1 MLHNYTWQYTIRH
14 FDKNLV
20 NETNYIFTIYYI
32 SSPKCY
38 TPIVTTLLHL
48 LKHMHWELIHILTKM
63 QICAVARNCS
73 SKTFFDGETCCN
85 ETSWFYILYCIFAS
99 KETGAFEAKYMIFQR
114 QRSCFLI
121 YILYCIYI
129 TQHRVTSQAL
139 PSDLKSRRQTSW

>member
-85 ETSWFYILYCIFAS
+85 ETSWFYILYCI
-99 KETGAFEAKYMIFQR
+99 
-114 QRSCFLI
+114 
-121 YILYCIYI
+121 YI
-129 TQHRVTSQAL
+129 TQHNSFIYCIVSLLQKKQEL
-139 PSDLKSRRQTSW
+139 LKQSIWYFKDRDYKTRQKFFIHILFYKTT

>member
-1 MLHNYTWQYTIRH
+1 MLHNCTWQYTIRH

-38 TPIVTTLLHL
+38 TTIVTKLLHL

-85 ETSWFYILYCIFAS
+85 ETSWFYILYCI
-99 KETGAFEAKYMIFQR
+99 
-114 QRSCFLI
+114 
-121 YILYCIYI
+121 YI
-129 TQHRVTSQAL
+129 TQHNSFIYCIVSLLQKKQEL
-139 PSDLKSRRQTSW
+139 LKQSIWYFKDKEAAFSYIYCIVST

>member
-38 TPIVTTLLHL
+38 TTIVTKLLHL

-85 ETSWFYILYCIFAS
+85 ETSWFYILYCI
-99 KETGAFEAKYMIFQR
+99 
-114 QRSCFLI
+114 
-121 YILYCIYI
+121 YI
-129 TQHRVTSQAL
+129 TQHNSFIYCIVSLLQKKQEL
-139 PSDLKSRRQTSW
+139 LKQSIWYFKDKEAAFSYIYCIVST

>member
-1 MLHNYTWQYTIRH
+1 MLHNHTWQYTIIH

-20 NETNYIFTIYYI
+20 NETNDIFTIYYI

-38 TPIVTTLLHL
+38 TTIVTKLLHL
-48 LKHMHWELIHILTKM
+48 LKHMHCKLIHILTKM
-63 QICAVARNCS
+63 QMCAVTR
-73 SKTFFDGETCCN
+73 
-85 ETSWFYILYCIFAS
+85 SWCAKPFWTKRPIVMKHHGFIYCIFAS